1 MLEYSYIYTFYRI
14 YRFDVK
20 KAIFRFFF
28 VRSAHRGF
36 VPLWNMADSGCG
48 KKDQVIFKK
57 DDELFL
63 KGRRLF

>member
-1 MLEYSYIYTFYRI
+1 
-14 YRFDVK
+14 
-20 KAIFRFFF
+20 
-28 VRSAHRGF
+28 
-36 VPLWNMADSGCG
+36 MADSSCG

>member
-1 MLEYSYIYTFYRI
+1 MEDLYLYGIWRI
-14 YRFDVK
+14 PAV
-20 KAIFRFFF
+20 
-28 VRSAHRGF
+28 V
-36 VPLWNMADSGCG
+36 

>member
-1 MLEYSYIYTFYRI
+1 M
-14 YRFDVK
+14 
-20 KAIFRFFF
+20 FFF